1 MNGLGRRGF
10 LGGFVGGVLTLAANP
25 APLLAAPLAK
35 VKELGVLRVAVY
47 KDNRPWSW
55 NDNGI
60 VRGLDVD
67 LAKAL
72 ADALGVKLDIAELMA
87 GDDMAA
93 DLRNGVWKGGILG
106 FRPADVMLH
115 VPFDRQLQIANDQ
128 VTILAPYYRE
138 SFGAACAEGD
148 CEVAVPQFKGRRL
161 SAATGT
167 IPDIYLMGGFGGA
180 LRSSVTHFNTGYEA
194 VAALGTGQAEVAVAT
209 RAEVEGA
216 LHDMADPRL
225 KARHHPLE
233 AMLSPGWDIAMAV
246 KENSRTL
253 GDALEALIG
262 QMSANGQM
270 KALFG
275 AHGIEWHPAV
285 AAG

>member
-1 MNGLGRRGF
+1 MTTRIGRRGF
-10 LGGFVGGVLTLAANP
+10 LGGALALAACP

-55 NDNGI
+55 NDNGV

-148 CEVAVPQFKGRRL
+148 CEVAVPQFKGRRMA
-161 SAATGT
+161 AATGT

-180 LRSSVTHFNTGYEA
+180 LRSSITHFNTGYEA
-194 VAALGTGQAEVAVAT
+194 VAALHTGQAEVAVAS

-225 KARHHPLE
+225 KERHHPLE

-253 GDALEALIG
+253 GDALEGLVG
-262 QMSANGQM
+262 QMSASGQM

-275 AHGIEWHPAV
+275 AHGIEWRAAL